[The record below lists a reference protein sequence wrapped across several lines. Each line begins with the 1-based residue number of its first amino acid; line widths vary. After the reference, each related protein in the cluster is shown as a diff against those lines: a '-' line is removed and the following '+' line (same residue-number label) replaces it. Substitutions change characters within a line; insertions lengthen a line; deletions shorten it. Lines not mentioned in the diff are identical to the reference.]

1 MWEYGH
7 NIDNTTKIWFVYIST
22 STQGGKRHIWSW
34 SLKTDRH
41 LALWI
46 VVISLKC
53 DNTKRFN
60 VTSLKASFDAGHAP
74 GAW

>member
-1 MWEYGH
+1 MREYGH
-7 NIDNTTKIWFVYIST
+7 NTHNTTKIWFVYIST
-22 STQGGKRHIWSW
+22 STQGGNRHIWSW